1 MTYQPKRLPTHQA
14 AAAVSDLVPWR
25 EAVELLDVTP
35 KTMQHWMDRG
45 RLPFVTVPGHG
56 RMVSVRD
63 ASAVEAA
70 TRRAGKR
77 R

>member
-1 MTYQPKRLPTHQA
+1 MTYQPKRLAAHQA
-14 AAAVSDLVPWR
+14 AANVADLVPWR
-25 EAVELLDVTP
+25 EAVQLLDVTP

-45 RLPFVTVPGHG
+45 RLPFVTVEGR

-63 ASAVEAA
+63 ASAVEAQ

>member
-1 MTYQPKRLPTHQA
+1 VTYQPQRLPAHQA
-14 AAAVSDLVPWR
+14 AAAVADLVPWR

-45 RLPFVTVPGHG
+45 RLPFVTVEG
-56 RMVSVRD
+56 RRLVSVRD